1 MLSMCWISQTCSEM
15 LISCKYGGVKY
26 KCTEIFQ
33 PVITNSGSCCAFN
46 MVHGKFLFRRNSECA
61 NCTAQTPKGTEHVEW
76 SPENG
81 YQKNLPRSYSPM
93 PAIGTGETLGLSVT
107 LDVQADNYYCSSA
120 SSVGFKILLHNPLE
134 VPNMREIGLPL
145 TPGRE
150 TKVRIR
156 AVKTDS
162 EQGLRSMSKMSRRC
176 LFADE
181 KPLEYYRFYT
191 QRNCEVECLAKMLL
205 KYCGC
210 VTHFVPLFLE
220 NQNQCGIYEMSCVM
234 RIHLQSMASN
244 NGKGCPEVCLRG
256 CYDLTYLPDFFTIPL
271 SHSGFQ
277 VINQGIKNM
286 SSAYVEKNVA
296 VVNIY
301 FKDVAYR
308 SSKQGEYIGITD
320 FLSNIGGILGLFFG
334 FSFMFL
340 AEFIFYFLLKPIR
353 VLIVKSWSKR
363 DIKKGISK
371 KLKPFEKLSKPSNHL
386 NSSEQIEAVD
396 SYLKGKNHTDIFH
409 SKGEGLPQKPN
420 IPWQLGME
428 YTP

>member
-1 MLSMCWISQTCSEM
+1 
-15 LISCKYGGVKY
+15 
-26 KCTEIFQ
+26 
-33 PVITNSGSCCAFN
+33 
-46 MVHGKFLFRRNSECA
+46 
-61 NCTAQTPKGTEHVEW
+61 
-76 SPENG
+76 
-81 YQKNLPRSYSPM
+81 M
-93 PAIGTGETLGLSVT
+93 PAVGTGETLGLSVT

-234 RIHLQSMASN
+234 RIHLQSMVTN

-277 VINQGIKNM
+277 VMNQGIKNM

-308 SSKQGEYIGITD
+308 SSKQAEYIGITD

-334 FSFMFL
+334 FSFMSL

-353 VLIVKSWSKR
+353 VLVVKSWSKR
-363 DIKKGISK
+363 DIKRGVSK

-386 NSSEQIEAVD
+386 NSSEQMEAVD
-396 SYLKGKNHTDIFH
+396 SYLKGKNHTDIFR
-409 SKGEGLPQKPN
+409 SKGEGLPQKLN
-420 IPWQLGME
+420 IPWQPGME

>member
-1 MLSMCWISQTCSEM
+1 M

-26 KCTEIFQ
+26 KCTEIYQ

-308 SSKQGEYIGITD
+308 SSKQAEYIGITD

-371 KLKPFEKLSKPSNHL
+371 KLRPFEKLSKPSNQL